1 MGYTKNPKNIEAM
14 KKNKT
19 PQLKS
24 EEKVDLTLDKSV
36 SKNLE
41 KFKAFLD
48 ESSDAVF
55 REFKLGVQGIPCAA
69 VYIDGLVD

>member
-1 MGYTKNPKNIEAM
+1 MGYTKNPKNIKAM
-14 KKNKT
+14 EKNRT

-36 SKNLE
+36 SKNLD
-41 KFKAFLD
+41 KFKAFLE

-55 REFKLGVQGIPCAA
+55 REFKLGMQGIPARWCT
-69 VYIDGLVD
+69 